1 MNVVLWIA
9 QILLAVV
16 FMASGVLKLTQSKD
30 ALLERMPTLAPW
42 RPITIKAIGLA
53 EVLGAIGIVVP
64 GLIGVAPELVPW
76 AALGLGCVAIGA
88 AVAHAE
94 QRDYKVL
101 PVHAVLLVLAV
112 TVMAGRSAHL
122 PL

>member
-9 QILLAVV
+9 QILLAGV
-16 FMASGVLKLTQSKD
+16 FLASGAVKLVRSKD
-30 ALLERMPTLAPW
+30 ELLGRMPALQPY
-42 RPITIKAIGLA
+42 RPITVKAIGLA
-53 EVLGAIGIVVP
+53 EVLGAIGLIVP
-64 GLIGVAPELVPW
+64 RMLGVAPDLVPW

-88 AVAHAE
+88 AIAHAE
-94 QRDYKVL
+94 QRDYKAL

-112 TVMAGRSAHL
+112 TVVVGRSAHL